1 MKKLTPL
8 FLLLLIIS
16 SCNEGSTKKQAANS
30 TLDNAKTLMAI
41 FAHSDDESTIL
52 PIMSK
57 YSREGANVYLVNVTD
72 GSQGAYPHAN
82 IPAGDSLAKVRA
94 GEALCVTETLDINS
108 PILLNF
114 PDGELALWDNIYSL
128 DDKID
133 SLFRQ
138 YQPDVVITFGP
149 DGGYGG
155 HPDHRIV
162 SNIVTEVFQAKESVP
177 SQLLY
182 VGWPTN
188 EPVSKQ
194 RFETDLVN
202 FFADNMHKTQK
213 KYLTYQIPYEHKNL
227 QVMKEAI
234 RCYWSQ
240 FTMVQQ
246 DEVFSLL
253 VQPERMIYFRPFL
266 GSSEVQSDIFVMN
279 HLK

>member
-1 MKKLTPL
+1 MKKLIP
-8 FLLLLIIS
+8 FIYMLLIMS
-16 SCNEGSTKKQAANS
+16 SCNEPSTTKQAAKS
-30 TLDNAKTLMAI
+30 TLDKGKILMAI

-52 PIMSK
+52 PILSK
-57 YSREGANVYLVNVTD
+57 YSREGVNIYLVTVTD
-72 GSQGAYPHAN
+72 GSKGVYPHAN

-94 GEALCVTETLDINS
+94 GEALCVTETLDINP
-108 PILLNF
+108 PILLNY
-114 PDGELALWDNIYSL
+114 PDGELTLWDNIYSL

-162 SNIVTEVFQAKESVP
+162 SNIVTEVFQAKEFVP
-177 SQLLY
+177 RQLLY

-188 EPVSKQ
+188 EPASKQ

-202 FFADNMHKTQK
+202 FFAENMHKTQK
-213 KYLTYQIPYEHKNL
+213 KFLTYQIPYDDKDL

-240 FTMVQQ
+240 FTMEQQ
-246 DEVFSLL
+246 DEVFLL
-253 VQPERMIYFRPFL
+253 LAQPERKIYFRPFL
-266 GSSEVQSDIFVMN
+266 GSSKVQSDIFKMN
-279 HLK
+279 NSK

>member
-1 MKKLTPL
+1 MKKLIPL
-8 FLLLLIIS
+8 IYMLLIMS
-16 SCNEGSTKKQAANS
+16 SCDEGSTKEQAANS
-30 TLDNAKTLMAI
+30 TLDNTKTLMAI

-52 PIMSK
+52 PILSK
-57 YSREGANVYLVNVTD
+57 YSREGVNVYLVNVTD
-72 GSQGAYPHAN
+72 GSKGVYPHAN

-94 GEALCVTETLDINS
+94 GEALCVTETLDINP
-108 PILLNF
+108 PILLNY

-162 SNIVTEVFQAKESVP
+162 SNIVAEVFQAQESVP
-177 SQLLY
+177 RQLLY
-182 VGWPTN
+182 VGWPTD
-188 EPVSKQ
+188 EPASKQ

-213 KYLTYQIPYEHKNL
+213 KYLTYQIPYDDKDL
-227 QVMKEAI
+227 QVMNEAI

-240 FTMVQQ
+240 FTMEQQ

-253 VQPERMIYFRPFL
+253 AQPERKIYFRPFL
-266 GSSEVQSDIFVMN
+266 GSSEVQSDIFKMN
-279 HLK
+279 NSK

>member
-1 MKKLTPL
+1 MKKLIPL
-8 FLLLLIIS
+8 IFLLLIIS

-52 PIMSK
+52 PILSK
-57 YSREGANVYLVNVTD
+57 YSRERVNVYLVNVTD
-72 GSQGAYPHAN
+72 GSKGVYPHAN

-94 GEALCVTETLDINS
+94 GEALCVTETLDINP
-108 PILLNF
+108 PILLNY

-133 SLFRQ
+133 SLCRQ

-177 SQLLY
+177 RQLLY

-188 EPVSKQ
+188 EPASKQ

-202 FFADNMHKTQK
+202 FFAENMHKTQK
-213 KYLTYQIPYEHKNL
+213 KYLTYQIPYDDKDL

-240 FTMVQQ
+240 FTMEQQ

-253 VQPERMIYFRPFL
+253 AQPEKKIYFRPFV
-266 GSSEVQSDIFVMN
+266 GSSEVQSDIFKMN
-279 HLK
+279 NSK